1 MSGYDICVI
10 GSSWGGLQALDLVLR
25 DLPASL
31 PFAIA
36 VVQHRSA
43 DAPDSGLPHYYSG
56 RTSLQVRSVDDKD
69 PIEPGTVYIA
79 PPDYHLFV
87 EPGYFALSLDDVV
100 QFSRPSIDV
109 LFDSTAEAYGSRTI
123 GVLLTGANEDG
134 VAGLGRIRE
143 VGGMTI
149 VQDPATAAR
158 ATMPAGAVAAGAAKM
173 ILPLDE
179 IGAELVRLGAE

>member
-10 GSSWGGLQALDLVLR
+10 GSSWGGLQALEAVLR
-25 DLPASL
+25 DLEPPS
-31 PFAIA
+31 FAIA

-43 DAPDSGLPHYYSG
+43 DAPDSGLPSYYAS
-56 RTSLQVRSVDDKD
+56 RTRMKVRSIDDK
-69 PIEPGTVYIA
+69 EPLELGTVYIA
-79 PPDYHLFV
+79 PPDYHVLV
-87 EPGYFALSLDDVV
+87 EPGFFSLSLDDVV

-109 LFDSTAEAYGSRTI
+109 LFESAAEAYGSRTI

-134 VAGLGRIRE
+134 AAGLGRIRE

-158 ATMPAGAVAAGAAKM
+158 ATMPAAAVAAGAAKLV
-173 ILPLDE
+173 LPLEE
-179 IGAELVRLGAE
+179 IGRELARLGAE